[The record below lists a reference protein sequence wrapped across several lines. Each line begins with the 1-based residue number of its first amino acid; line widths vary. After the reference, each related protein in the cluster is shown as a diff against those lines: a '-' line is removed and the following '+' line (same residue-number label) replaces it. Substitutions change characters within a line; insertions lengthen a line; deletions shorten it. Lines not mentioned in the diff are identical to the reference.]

1 MAASRQ
7 RERWAGFEAPLRAG
21 ASMPREWVHHR
32 VSLEARAR
40 AFRRAA
46 RASAAP
52 TDVCAAVRERRVC
65 VVSLNEC
72 HGRHER
78 DRYFRD
84 VLRCLSSCRAS
95 GTSASSGGWPH
106 SLCVT
111 VRCALFLLGGNMVC
125 V

>member
-84 VLRCLSSCRAS
+84 VLSVVVSCFRDLGS
-95 GTSASSGGWPH
+95 SASSG
-106 SLCVT
+106 
-111 VRCALFLLGGNMVC
+111 N
-125 V
+125 